1 MRFLHLFSMAGVAE
15 MMCKHGAGDKV
26 LQLKH
31 LDPFGFHEFYGVD
44 ELFDD
49 VNQLARRAEQLE
61 PEYDKIIIHDF
72 SEFRVHFPKNKV
84 IFIFHGTKLRQMDE
98 VEKSAVSTY
107 PCFVTTSD
115 LLSILPNA
123 IHLPNMVDLEHFVN
137 NDITPGSTETWFC
150 INRSYQG
157 DYIKK
162 QIKDKYPETI
172 YYERNSNNLINY
184 ADMPDFLEQ
193 YDNYVDMKYTYDK
206 PEPKIL
212 PDLSCTGLQALAV
225 GCKVWNAN
233 GQVVDHTLLAL
244 HDARNVTL
252 RFLKEIDKN

>member
-1 MRFLHLFSMAGVAE
+1 MHLFSMAGVAE

-26 LQLKH
+26 LQLKQF
-31 LDPFGFHEFYGVD
+31 DPFGFHEFYGVT

-49 VNQLARRAEQLE
+49 VNKIVTRAMQLQED
-61 PEYDKIIIHDF
+61 YDKIVIHDF
-72 SEFRVHFPKNKV
+72 SEFREHFPKDKV

-107 PCFVTTSD
+107 PCFVTTTD
-115 LLSILPNA
+115 LIPLLPNA
-123 IHLPNMVDLEHFVN
+123 IHLPNMVDLEHFKN
-137 NDITPGSTETWFC
+137 NDITPGSTESWVC

-157 DYIKK
+157 DIIKK
-162 QIKDKYPETI
+162 NIKEKYPETV
-172 YYERNSNNLINY
+172 YYERTNDNLINY
-184 ADMPDFLEQ
+184 ADMPDWLEQ
-193 YDNYVDMKYTYDK
+193 FDNYVDMKYTYDK

-233 GQVVDHTLLAL
+233 GKITDYKTLAL

-252 RFLKEIDKN
+252 RFLKEIDSN